1 MKVLALLSVL
11 FLVGC
16 GSSSGGSGDSGGA
29 PTPVTPSTPCVKSSY
44 SVVFENQALGTIQ
57 SAGGLTT
64 DAGYASF
71 DHTYQIGESYTAS
84 INACSVSR
92 LFVAL
97 QTGYSVRVSVYKNN
111 QLLDQRVLTG
121 FIQYDYNVAGL

>member
-1 MKVLALLSVL
+1 MK
-11 FLVGC
+11 FLVLILLPLLIACGKASE
-16 GSSSGGSGDSGGA
+16 GSSGSSPVNPIA
-29 PTPVTPSTPCVKSSY
+29 PNQPCVKSSY

-92 LFVAL
+92 LIVAL
-97 QTGYSVRVSVYKNN
+97 QNGYSVRVSIYKNN
-111 QLLDQRVLTG
+111 QLLDQRILTG
-121 FIQYDYNVAGL
+121 FIQYDYDLAGF